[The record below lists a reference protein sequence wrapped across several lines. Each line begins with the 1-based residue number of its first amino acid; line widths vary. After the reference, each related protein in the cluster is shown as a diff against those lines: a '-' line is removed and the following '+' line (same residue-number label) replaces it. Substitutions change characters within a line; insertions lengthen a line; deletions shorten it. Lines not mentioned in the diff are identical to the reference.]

1 MVDLVGPGSATH
13 RAKNLNLINEE
24 QQKYVVIPTEPEG
37 GLPWVSFG
45 LNMGRNEPVGICFL
59 IGCSSHYNSILLP

>member
-37 GLPWVSFG
+37 GLPWVSFASPIWG
-45 LNMGRNEPVGICFL
+45 VTSPWESV
-59 IGCSSHYNSILLP
+59 S